1 MLIDKLHTGLGA
13 YSSIC
18 IPKKKF
24 LYIFICSSYHVN
36 QALELNRTSELNI
49 YVQLIFF
56 PQILVKFYEHQYW
69 TKKSNSLV

>member
-18 IPKKKF
+18 MAKKKF

-36 QALELNRTSELNI
+36 QTLKLNRTSEQYLCLTN
-49 YVQLIFF
+49 FF
-56 PQILVKFYEHQYW
+56 SQILVKFYEHQYW

>member
-18 IPKKKF
+18 MAKKKF

-36 QALELNRTSELNI
+36 QTLKLNRTSELNI
-49 YVQLIFF
+49 YVHCSTNFF
-56 PQILVKFYEHQYW
+56 SPNIGQIL
-69 TKKSNSLV
+69 